1 MYLGRIVEIADC
13 DTLFDDARHPYTRAL
28 LASVPVP
35 DPEIEH
41 RREHQVIQGEIPSPM
56 NPPSG
61 CAFHPRCPL
70 ADESCRVAVPALQAV
85 GDEHDAACPKVRQPS
100 AERPWFAGTAERNA
114 ISARPGGN

>member
-35 DPEIEH
+35 DPEIE
-41 RREHQVIQGEIPSPM
+41 RQREHQVIQGEIPSPM
-56 NPPSG
+56 NPPRG

-70 ADESCRVAVPALQAV
+70 ADESCRRAVPPLQAV
-85 GDEHDAACPKVRQPS
+85 GHDHYAACPKVGQ
-100 AERPWFAGTAERNA
+100 
-114 ISARPGGN
+114 ARPDPTWGARETGMSAVRPSTSSG